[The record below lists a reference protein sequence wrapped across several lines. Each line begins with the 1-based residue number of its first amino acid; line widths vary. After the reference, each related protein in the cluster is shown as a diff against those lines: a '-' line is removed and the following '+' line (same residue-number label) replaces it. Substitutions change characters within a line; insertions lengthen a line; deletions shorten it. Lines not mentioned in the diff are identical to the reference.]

1 MRSDVSEPASRR
13 LAIAQLGNTSGR
25 YTTVTS
31 PEAAPCNAI
40 LEKLMSRITYDETMS
55 SSDALI
61 WHIERD
67 PLLRSTVM
75 SIWFLQ
81 RPPEPE
87 RMRATVER
95 MVAQIPRLRQRVV
108 DGRRP
113 KWAEADEFEIS
124 DHYFYGDLGG
134 DAQASD
140 VINHAQNWVREPF
153 DRERPL
159 WQLGIF
165 TGLADGR
172 GALVLK
178 LHHAIA
184 DGVGLMLMLA
194 ALADLEPNPRHRAAL
209 VDVVTAPA
217 PIVKARRHFGD
228 VVRHPVKSLRSAARS
243 IVSIARLVMPN
254 RKPLSSLMT
263 GRSAQLCLDT
273 KTLPFE
279 TLRNAGKQA
288 DASLND
294 AFISLVL
301 DALDRYHKRHG
312 DACARIRIHMPINI
326 RDATNADHAG
336 NQFVPARIVMN
347 VGANDVEGRLRRVS
361 THLAAVR
368 QEPALRW
375 VNTVSAAIQRLGVPI
390 SRRIIGGMMKGV
402 DVLASNVAGPPCPL
416 YLAGELVQE
425 FYAFGPP
432 AGAALNIT
440 LFSYD
445 NTVHLGVTSVVGALH
460 SRRDFMMCLDEAI
473 ADMAELASNW
483 KTSSR
488 RSGQSP
494 AVLSLAS

>member
-1 MRSDVSEPASRR
+1 
-13 LAIAQLGNTSGR
+13 
-25 YTTVTS
+25 
-31 PEAAPCNAI
+31 
-40 LEKLMSRITYDETMS
+40 MSRITYDETMS

-75 SIWFLQ
+75 SVWFLQ
-81 RPPEPE
+81 RPPTPA
-87 RMRATVER
+87 RMHATVER
-95 MVAQIPRLRQRVV
+95 MVTQLPRLRQRVV

-113 KWAEADEFEIS
+113 KWVEADRFQIS

-134 DAQASD
+134 DAETHD
-140 VINHAQNWVREPF
+140 VLNHAQNWVREPF
-153 DRERPL
+153 DRSRPL
-159 WQLGIF
+159 WQLGVF
-165 TGLADGR
+165 TGMADGR

-194 ALADLEPNPRHRAAL
+194 ALADLEPNPRHRPALADVMSAPTPAA
-209 VDVVTAPA
+209 
-217 PIVKARRHFGD
+217 KFRRSIGTIAF
-228 VVRHPVKSLRSAARS
+228 HPFKSLSSAARS
-243 IVSIARLVMPN
+243 LVSIARLVMPT
-254 RKPLSSLMT
+254 RKPLSSLMI

-273 KTLPFE
+273 KALPFE

-288 DASLND
+288 GASLND

-301 DALDRYHKRHG
+301 DTLDRYHKRHG
-312 DACARIRIHMPINI
+312 GDCDRVRIHMPINI
-326 RDATNADHAG
+326 RDAATADRAG
-336 NQFVPARIVMN
+336 NQFVPARIVMH
-347 VGANDVEGRLRRVS
+347 VGDSDAEGRLRRVS
-361 THLAAVR
+361 KHLAAVR

-375 VNTVSAAIQRLGVPI
+375 VNSVSAAIQRLGVPI

-416 YLAGELVQE
+416 YLAGEHVEE

-445 NTVHLGVTSVVGALH
+445 NTVHLGVTSVVGAVD
-460 SRRDFMMCLDEAI
+460 SRRDFMACLDEAI
-473 ADMAELASNW
+473 ADMAALAATWQTASN
-483 KTSSR
+483 TPA
-488 RSGQSP
+488 QLP

>member
-1 MRSDVSEPASRR
+1 
-13 LAIAQLGNTSGR
+13 
-25 YTTVTS
+25 
-31 PEAAPCNAI
+31 
-40 LEKLMSRITYDETMS
+40 MSRITYDETMS

-75 SIWFLQ
+75 SVWFLQ
-81 RPPEPE
+81 RPPSQE

-95 MVAQIPRLRQRVV
+95 MVGQLPRLRQRVV

-113 KWAEADEFEIS
+113 KWIDAAKFEIS

-134 DAQASD
+134 DADTHD
-140 VINHAQNWVREPF
+140 VLNHAQSWVREPF
-153 DRERPL
+153 DRSRPL
-159 WQLGIF
+159 WQLGVF

-194 ALADLEPNPRHRAAL
+194 ALADLEPNPRHRPAL
-209 VDVVTAPA
+209 ADVVSAPT
-217 PIVKARRHFGD
+217 PVVKTRRHI
-228 VVRHPVKSLRSAARS
+228 VAIVRHPVKSLSSAARS
-243 IVSIARLVMPN
+243 VVSIARLVMPT
-254 RKPLSSLMT
+254 RKPLSPLMT

-273 KTLPFE
+273 KALPFE

-288 DASLND
+288 GASLND

-301 DALDRYHKRHG
+301 DTLDRYHKRHG
-312 DACARIRIHMPINI
+312 GDCDRVRIHMPINI
-326 RDATNADHAG
+326 RDAATADRAG
-336 NQFVPARIVMN
+336 NQFVPARIVMH
-347 VGANDVEGRLRRVS
+347 VGDNDTEGRLRRVS
-361 THLAAVR
+361 KHLAAVR

-375 VNTVSAAIQRLGVPI
+375 VNSVSAAIQRLGVPI

-416 YLAGELVQE
+416 YLAGEHVEE

-445 NTVHLGVTSVVGALH
+445 NTVHLGVTSVVGAVD
-460 SRRDFMMCLDEAI
+460 SRRDLLACLDEAI
-473 ADMAELASNW
+473 ADMAILAASW
-483 KTSSR
+483 KTSSN
-488 RSGQSP
+488 SHSKSP
-494 AVLSLAS
+494 VVLSLAS

>member
-1 MRSDVSEPASRR
+1 
-13 LAIAQLGNTSGR
+13 
-25 YTTVTS
+25 
-31 PEAAPCNAI
+31 
-40 LEKLMSRITYDETMS
+40 MSRITYDETMS

-75 SIWFLQ
+75 SVWFLQ
-81 RPPEPE
+81 RPPSPE

-95 MVAQIPRLRQRVV
+95 MVTQLPRLRQRVV

-113 KWAEADEFEIS
+113 KWVEAEHFEIS

-134 DAQASD
+134 DAETRD
-140 VINHAQNWVREPF
+140 VLNHAQNWVREPF

-159 WQLGIF
+159 WQLGVF
-165 TGLADGR
+165 TGLVDGR

-194 ALADLEPNPRHRAAL
+194 ALADLEPNPRHRAELA
-209 VDVVTAPA
+209 DVVSAPA
-217 PIVKARRHFGD
+217 PMVKTRRQIGEI
-228 VVRHPVKSLRSAARS
+228 VRHPFKSLKSAVRSL
-243 IVSIARLVMPN
+243 VSIARLVMPN
-254 RKPLSSLMT
+254 RKPLSPLLT
-263 GRSAQLCLDT
+263 GRSALLCLDT
-273 KTLPFE
+273 KALPFA

-288 DASLND
+288 EASLND

-301 DALDRYHKRHG
+301 DTLDRYHKRHG
-312 DACARIRIHMPINI
+312 GECDRVRIHMPINI
-326 RDATNADHAG
+326 RDAATADRAG

-347 VGANDVEGRLRRVS
+347 VGDNDTEGRLRRVS
-361 THLAAVR
+361 KHLAAVR

-416 YLAGELVQE
+416 YLAGEHVEE

-445 NTVHLGVTSVVGALH
+445 NTVHLGVTSVVGAVD
-460 SRRDFMMCLDEAI
+460 SRQEFMACLDEAI
-473 ADMAELASNW
+473 ADMAGLASTW
-483 KTSSR
+483 KTGSNTPC
-488 RSGQSP
+488 QSA

>member
-1 MRSDVSEPASRR
+1 
-13 LAIAQLGNTSGR
+13 
-25 YTTVTS
+25 
-31 PEAAPCNAI
+31 
-40 LEKLMSRITYDETMS
+40 MSRITYDETMS

-75 SIWFLQ
+75 SVWFLQ
-81 RPPEPE
+81 RPPSPE
-87 RMRATVER
+87 RMRATVDR
-95 MVAQIPRLRQRVV
+95 MVTQIPRLRQRVI

-113 KWAEADEFEIS
+113 KWVETEHFEIS

-134 DAQASD
+134 DAETQD
-140 VINHAQNWVREPF
+140 VLNHAQNWVREPF

-159 WQLGIF
+159 WQLGVF
-165 TGLADGR
+165 TGLVDGR

-194 ALADLEPNPRHRAAL
+194 ALADLEPNPRHRASLA
-209 VDVVTAPA
+209 DVVSAPA
-217 PIVKARRHFGD
+217 PIVKTRRQMGEII
-228 VVRHPVKSLRSAARS
+228 RHPFKSLKSAAS
-243 IVSIARLVMPN
+243 SLVSIARLVMPN
-254 RKPLSSLMT
+254 RKPLSPLMT
-263 GRSAQLCLDT
+263 RRSAQLCLDT
-273 KTLPFE
+273 KALPFE

-288 DASLND
+288 GASLND

-301 DALDRYHKRHG
+301 DTLDRYHKRHG
-312 DACARIRIHMPINI
+312 RECDRVRIHMPINI
-326 RDATNADHAG
+326 RDAATADRAG

-347 VGANDVEGRLRRVS
+347 VGDNDTEGRLRRVS
-361 THLAAVR
+361 KHLAAVR

-416 YLAGELVQE
+416 YLAGEHVEE

-445 NTVHLGVTSVVGALH
+445 NTVHLGVTSVVGAID
-460 SRRDFMMCLDEAI
+460 SRREFMACLDEAI
-473 ADMAELASNW
+473 ADMAVLASAW
-483 KTSSR
+483 KTASNTASK
-488 RSGQSP
+488 SGV
-494 AVLSLAS
+494 VLSLAS

>member
-1 MRSDVSEPASRR
+1 
-13 LAIAQLGNTSGR
+13 
-25 YTTVTS
+25 
-31 PEAAPCNAI
+31 
-40 LEKLMSRITYDETMS
+40 MSRITYDETMS

-75 SIWFLQ
+75 SVWFLQ
-81 RPPEPE
+81 RPPSPE

-95 MVAQIPRLRQRVV
+95 MVTQIPRLRQHVI

-113 KWAEADEFEIS
+113 KWIETEHFEIS

-134 DAQASD
+134 DAETQD
-140 VINHAQNWVREPF
+140 VLNHAQNWVREPF

-159 WQLGIF
+159 WQLGVF
-165 TGLADGR
+165 TGLVDGR

-194 ALADLEPNPRHRAAL
+194 ALADVEPNPRHRASLA
-209 VDVVTAPA
+209 DVVSAPA
-217 PIVKARRHFGD
+217 PVVKTHRRIGEII
-228 VVRHPVKSLRSAARS
+228 RHPFKSLKSAGNS
-243 IVSIARLVMPN
+243 LVSIARLVMPN
-254 RKPLSSLMT
+254 RKPLSPLMT
-263 GRSAQLCLDT
+263 RRSAQLCLDT
-273 KTLPFE
+273 KALPFE

-288 DASLND
+288 GASLND

-301 DALDRYHKRHG
+301 DTLDRYHKRHG
-312 DACARIRIHMPINI
+312 RECDRIRIHMPINI
-326 RDATNADHAG
+326 RDAATADRAG

-347 VGANDVEGRLRRVS
+347 VGDNDTEGRLRRVS
-361 THLAAVR
+361 KHLAAVR

-375 VNTVSAAIQRLGVPI
+375 VNTVSAAIQHLGVPI

-416 YLAGELVQE
+416 YLAGEHVEE

-445 NTVHLGVTSVVGALH
+445 NTVHLGVTSVVGAID
-460 SRRDFMMCLDEAI
+460 SRREFMACLDEAI
-473 ADMAELASNW
+473 ADMAVLASTW
-483 KTSSR
+483 KTASNTAGKS
-488 RSGQSP
+488 
-494 AVLSLAS
+494 AVVLGLAS

>member
-1 MRSDVSEPASRR
+1 
-13 LAIAQLGNTSGR
+13 
-25 YTTVTS
+25 
-31 PEAAPCNAI
+31 
-40 LEKLMSRITYDETMS
+40 MSRITYDETMS

-75 SIWFLQ
+75 SVWFLQ
-81 RPPEPE
+81 RPPSPE

-95 MVAQIPRLRQRVV
+95 MVTQLPRLRQRVV

-113 KWAEADEFEIS
+113 RWVEADRFEVS

-134 DAQASD
+134 DAENQD
-140 VINHAQNWVREPF
+140 VLNQAQNWVREPF
-153 DRERPL
+153 DRARPL

-178 LHHAIA
+178 LHHSIA

-209 VDVVTAPA
+209 ADVISVPA
-217 PIVKARRHFGD
+217 PIAKTRRRIGAI
-228 VVRHPVKSLRSAARS
+228 VGHPFRSVYSAARS
-243 IVSIARLVMPN
+243 LVSIARLVWPN
-254 RKPLSSLMT
+254 RKPLSPLMT
-263 GRSAQLCLDT
+263 GRSNQLCLDT
-273 KTLPFE
+273 MVLPFE
-279 TLRNAGKQA
+279 VLRNAGKQA

-301 DALDRYHKRHG
+301 DTLDRYHSRHG
-312 DACARIRIHMPINI
+312 ADCDRVRIHMPINI
-326 RDATNADHAG
+326 RDAATADRAG

-347 VGANDVEGRLRRVS
+347 VGDNDTEGRLRRVS
-361 THLAAVR
+361 KHLAAVR

-375 VNTVSAAIQRLGVPI
+375 VNSVSAAIQRLGVPI

-416 YLAGELVQE
+416 YLAGEHVEE

-445 NTVHLGVTSVVGALH
+445 NTVHLGVTSVVGAVD
-460 SRRDFMMCLDEAI
+460 SRRVFMACLDEAI
-473 ADMAELASNW
+473 ADMAELASSW
-483 KTSSR
+483 KAASNPPSK
-488 RSGQSP
+488 SP